1 MPEINLN
8 VPLSTH
14 PTVAERFVSHADT
27 TVSGHGK
34 VAQRAFE
41 SAYGRLA
48 AVDAE
53 AAAIVGDKDLSA
65 EAQARK
71 VAEARA
77 AASSAAR
84 ETLSMEVERLTNAIA
99 HTEQALVKSAAPE
112 HATASRE
119 EIRSFVRSLSE
130 RERMVFVSKAAER
143 GDKETVFAV
152 LSAPT
157 YLSGLDALRADEL
170 ASLRRDALAKLDPIQ
185 GTQLA
190 ELERL
195 REAAATALGSIR

>member
-14 PTVAERFVSHADT
+14 PSVAERFVSHADA

-41 SAYGRLA
+41 SAYSRLA

-71 VAEARA
+71 VAEARV

-84 ETLSMEVERLTNAIA
+84 ETLSTEVERLTNAIA
-99 HTEQALVKSAAPE
+99 HTEQALFKSAAPQ

-119 EIRSFVRSLSE
+119 EIRSFVRGLPE
-130 RERMVFVSKAAER
+130 RERMKFVSQAADR
-143 GDKETVFAV
+143 GDQDTVFAV

-157 YLSGLDALRADEL
+157 YLSGLDTLRPDEY
-170 ASLRRDALAKLDPIQ
+170 AGLRRDALAKLDPVR
-185 GTQLA
+185 GTQLN

-195 REAAATALGSIR
+195 RDATAVAARSVA